1 MEKTFKLTG
10 GARIGLANATYPFAD
25 LYVDEN
31 TLKINASLVGN
42 LVFQP
47 QDIISIE
54 PYTTIPL
61 IGQGIK
67 ISHRVENYNPNVI
80 FWTLKNPETVINEI
94 KNTGFLENKNSTSIA
109 RDSKI
114 IEQQIQGGFPLKS
127 FVPVFIIIA
136 WNALFISDFFP
147 IFRNDTLPPTFP
159 GPGVCSALGL
169 VFIFALFTLVS
180 ADFRRFI
187 LKDGR
192 TFEDIKKLAIF
203 IMIITGFMLTLFLA
217 IGFSN

>member
-10 GARIGLANATYPFAD
+10 GAKIGLANATYPFAD

-31 TLKINASLVGN
+31 ILKINASLVGN

-47 QDIISIE
+47 QDIISIQ
-54 PYTTIPL
+54 PYTSIPL

-67 ISHRVENYNPNVI
+67 INHRVENYNSNVI

-94 KNTGFLENKNSTSIA
+94 KSTGFLENKNSTIIS

-114 IEQQIQGGFPLKS
+114 IEQQIQGGFPLKP
-127 FVPVFIIIA
+127 FVSVFFIVV
-136 WNALFISDFFP
+136 WNAFFISDFFP
-147 IFRNDTLPPTFP
+147 IFRNGTSLPVFP
-159 GPGVCSALGL
+159 GPGVCSALG
-169 VFIFALFTLVS
+169 FIFISAILSLVS
-180 ADFRRFI
+180 SGFRRFI
-187 LKDGR
+187 LKEGR
-192 TFEDIKKLAIF
+192 SFEDIKKLAIF
-203 IMIITGFMLTLFLA
+203 ISLITGFMLTVFLA

>member
-10 GARIGLANATYPFAD
+10 GAKIGLANATYPFAD

-31 TLKINASLVGN
+31 ILKINASLVGN

-47 QDIISIE
+47 QDIISIQ
-54 PYTTIPL
+54 PYTSIPL

-67 ISHRVENYNPNVI
+67 INHRVENYNSNVI

-94 KNTGFLENKNSTSIA
+94 KSTGFLENKNSTLIS

-114 IEQQIQGGFPLKS
+114 IEQQIQGGFPLKP
-127 FVPVFIIIA
+127 FVSVFFIVA
-136 WNALFISDFFP
+136 WNAFFISDFFP
-147 IFRNDTLPPTFP
+147 IFRNGTSLPVFP
-159 GPGVCSALGL
+159 GPGVCSALG
-169 VFIFALFTLVS
+169 FIFISAILSLVS
-180 ADFRRFI
+180 SGFRRFI
-187 LKDGR
+187 LKEGR
-192 TFEDIKKLAIF
+192 SFEDIKKLAIF
-203 IMIITGFMLTLFLA
+203 ISLITGFMLTVFLA

>member
-25 LYVDEN
+25 LYIDKN

-42 LVFQP
+42 LIFQP
-47 QDIISIE
+47 QDIISIK
-54 PYTTIPL
+54 PYTSIPL
-61 IGQGIK
+61 VAQGIK
-67 ISHRVENYNPNVI
+67 INHRVENYNSNVI

-94 KNTGFLENKNSTSIA
+94 KSTGFLENKNSPTIP

-114 IEQQIQGGFPLKS
+114 IGQQLQGGFPLKP
-127 FVPVFIIIA
+127 FVSIFLIVA
-136 WNALFISDFFP
+136 WNALFIFDFFP
-147 IFRNDTLPPTFP
+147 VFKDETSLPVFP

-180 ADFRRFI
+180 ANFRRFI

-203 IMIITGFMLTLFLA
+203 IMIITGFMLTIFLA